1 MNDRLLKVN
10 QSRSRFGKIY
20 NLVFLIVKIQKNGGK
35 FEFILLKTLGCK
47 FFQNGTSNNLALNT
61 ISTLLDRRLST
72 TEARKITKKNSA
84 GRPRNY
90 HDKKAPLARTA
101 SCG

>member
-1 MNDRLLKVN
+1 MAFSLFEWSQAIISYRCNLKVN

-47 FFQNGTSNNLALNT
+47 FFQNGTSNNLALV
-61 ISTLLDRRLST
+61 
-72 TEARKITKKNSA
+72 KN
-84 GRPRNY
+84 
-90 HDKKAPLARTA
+90 LIFF
-101 SCG
+101 

>member
-1 MNDRLLKVN
+1 M
-10 QSRSRFGKIY
+10 
-20 NLVFLIVKIQKNGGK
+20 FLIVKIQRNGGK